1 MIRSLITYG
10 IAIIAIIAFVNLY
23 MIPAMSQ

>member
-1 MIRSLITYG
+1 MIRSLIIYG

-23 MIPAMSQ
+23 MIPAMQQ